1 MRNKTPYL
9 IIIFCSLNYDS
20 QHIHHNNKKDRRQEI
35 TLSQTLSYLEIYCME
50 LNFIL
55 SYHLSWEVPD
65 KDTRGKL
72 SLFFLMHK
80 TEL

>member
-20 QHIHHNNKKDRRQEI
+20 QHIHHNIKKDGRQGI

-55 SYHLSWEVPD
+55 SYHLS
-65 KDTRGKL
+65 
-72 SLFFLMHK
+72 
-80 TEL
+80 